1 LPDRKATREKIK
13 KLLAAVAGTC
23 LGACGINA
31 TYTATGAPGMSAR
44 ILHLV
49 AMVGIAA
56 GILGASPLGRIILR
70 DDDPPAPGGT
80 P

>member
-1 LPDRKATREKIK
+1 MPDRKAAREKIK

-23 LGACGINA
+23 LGACAANA
-31 TYTATGAPGMSAR
+31 TYTATGAVGMSERA
-44 ILHLV
+44 LHIV
-49 AMVGIAA
+49 AMVGIAC